1 MQQNNDISSSSSSSE
16 SESDE
21 EFEEVIKNKIIQA
34 VRE

>member
-1 MQQNNDISSSSSSSE
+1 MQQNNDISSSSSSE

-21 EFEEVIKNKIIQA
+21 EFEEVIKNKILQA